1 MVLRYVLCWFLLA
14 VVAIINGVL
23 REGTY
28 GKHVSD
34 LAAHQ
39 ISTLTAIVLTGIV
52 VSVFYRASPLE
63 SAHQAW
69 TIGLLW
75 FVMTISF
82 EFGFGHFVAGHS
94 FSRLFA
100 DYNLFQGRVW
110 VLFLV
115 WVAVMPYL
123 FFRLSYAA
131 DMQ

>member
-1 MVLRYVLCWFLLA
+1 M
-14 VVAIINGVL
+14 NGVI

-28 GKHVSD
+28 GRSVPE

-39 ISTLTAIVLTGIV
+39 VSTVTAIVFTGIV
-52 VSVFYRASPLE
+52 VWLFQRTWPLE

-75 FVMTISF
+75 FVMTILF
-82 EFGFGHFVAGHS
+82 EFGFGHFVGGHS

-110 VLFLV
+110 ALFLV

-123 FFRLSYAA
+123 FFKISGAA
-131 DMQ
+131 QT